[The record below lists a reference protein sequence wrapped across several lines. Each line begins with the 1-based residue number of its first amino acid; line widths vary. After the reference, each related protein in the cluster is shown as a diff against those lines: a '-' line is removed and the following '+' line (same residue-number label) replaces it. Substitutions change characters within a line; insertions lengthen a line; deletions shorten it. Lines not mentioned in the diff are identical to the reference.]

1 MNESNKISYLEI
13 EEKLKELW
21 KKEEEFLISINVEP
35 VEKNSAN
42 SKPS

>member
-1 MNESNKISYLEI
+1 VAENNKISYLEI
-13 EEKLKELW
+13 QEKLEELW

-35 VEKNSAN
+35 AEKNNAN